1 MKMTVKRKEI
11 DGKTVVYTRLTE
23 EDARKLFNNGTTIS
37 VMTDTHTPADEDVI
51 AIDYT
56 RGEELFWNAKNNI
69 ACDFEQVKK
78 DFAEWLGGDGYNHMP
93 DHEAAENHNFSYW
106 TCNIER

>member
-1 MKMTVKRKEI
+1 MTTTVKKQ
-11 DGKTVVYTRLTE
+11 TS
-23 EDARKLFNNGTTIS
+23 NGTMVFTQRAKLEARQLFDEGSTIS
-37 VMTDTHTPADEDVI
+37 VMTADKTPDDTTVI
-51 AIDYT
+51 VIDYT
-56 RGEELFWNAKNNI
+56 KGEELFWNAFHGI
-69 ACDFEQVKK
+69 AMTFEQVKT